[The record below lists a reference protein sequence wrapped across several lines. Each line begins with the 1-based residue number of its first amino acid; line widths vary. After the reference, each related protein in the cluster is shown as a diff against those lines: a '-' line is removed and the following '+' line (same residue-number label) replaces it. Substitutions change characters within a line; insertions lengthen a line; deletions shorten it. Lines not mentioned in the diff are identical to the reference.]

1 MELTKENLQIV
12 YHYRNVVNRP
22 LTVTVANSKGGVG
35 KTTIIR
41 YLSYVLANM
50 GFRVLVVDADPQAN
64 TTKTMLLTKNYHSK
78 DDEIFIIEKTM
89 LAGIVEKDLSQLVI
103 PIIDNLFCIPSH
115 VDFKNFPKYLNKL
128 YGDAIEGID
137 DNYMEIEK
145 NRISVLKNLIDP
157 IKKDYDFVLIDT
169 PPTMS
174 DFTKNAAFASDYIIM
189 AFQTQSDSLDGV
201 EDYLNEEVGPLVE
214 KFGLKTEIVGIL
226 PNQLSKGSIDNTVVA
241 DAIEKFGDQNLFDNI
256 LPFVKRVQSTPRTGL
271 NIDTYWDKL
280 AYDEVFVPLA
290 QDFINRIKIF
300 EGENK

>member
-241 DAIEKFGDQNLFDNI
+241 DAIEKFGEQNLFDNI

>member
-12 YHYRNVVNRP
+12 YNYRNVVNRP